1 VSHVNDASWNLQT
14 RFDVAL
20 SSRTL
25 KQAKAAQFAGPGVA
39 VATALLQLV
48 RIRTVRAE
56 LMKAFNLESSSIVQL
71 NRSAALDRYQR
82 FAHTKRRRAARKLEG
97 N

>member
-1 VSHVNDASWNLQT
+1 MMRRGIYKPDSMSHFL
-14 RFDVAL
+14 RGH
-20 SSRTL
+20 L

-39 VATALLQLV
+39 VATAHLQLV
-48 RIRTVRAE
+48 RIRTVRA